1 MADLGFLV
9 ADDVDELASLEFK
22 WKNNFTSSK
31 KLELTVMV
39 TDACNFRC
47 PYCYQ
52 AHSTH
57 NMGIEETNRLCRYL
71 MKSIDNGVEVIN
83 IHWFGGEPL
92 LNTAPIFIL
101 SIF

>member
-1 MADLGFLV
+1 MKHSIFNYINREINGQTLLFNTAKETLVELDQKTLDQYERNDLDSDTQAAMADLGFLV

-47 PYCYQ
+47 P
-52 AHSTH
+52 
-57 NMGIEETNRLCRYL
+57 
-71 MKSIDNGVEVIN
+71 
-83 IHWFGGEPL
+83 
-92 LNTAPIFIL
+92 
-101 SIF
+101 